1 MPCGQL
7 VHRYSI
13 GQEIFDF
20 LVTHSGPEGGPAS
33 AAAAGMVAETSGSPM
48 PTASKASFWVQ
59 RCNMATG
66 VCQVDLSTH
75 AKLS

>member
-1 MPCGQL
+1 M
-7 VHRYSI
+7 
-13 GQEIFDF
+13 
-20 LVTHSGPEGGPAS
+20 THSGPVGGPAS

-66 VCQVDLSTH
+66 VCQAELIAVVQDFEKYVLSY
-75 AKLS
+75 LSAHFAA